1 MATRVFFLT
10 RLKPGVDPAEYEQF
24 VREQDYPVARGLPSI
39 ERYEIT
45 RLEGLALGE
54 GEPPAGYLEVLDV
67 TDLDSYRADVAAAE
81 LAPLWEGLLER
92 IEIESAPY
100 GTII

>member
-10 RLKPGVDPAEYEQF
+10 RLKPGVDPDEYEEF
-24 VREQDYPVARGLPSI
+24 VRVEDYPVARALPSVQ
-39 ERYEIT
+39 RYEVT

-54 GEPPAGYLEVLDV
+54 GDPPAAYLEVLDV
-67 TDLDSYRADVAAAE
+67 TDLDAYRADVAAVE
-81 LAPLWEGLLER
+81 LASLWEGLLER

-100 GTII
+100 GTIL